1 MNSELYRLEK
11 QLDVISTGINSTR
24 PLKER
29 VSCLLKLTKPVI
41 KPTDILDVIDR
52 NYDILFNGG
61 RACGAGYFI
70 ERVGSNYIVKA
81 YTKEQF
87 LSLDLGNV
95 MAKRSPLPE
104 TQNQWKIPI
113 EQIDPYLK

>member
-29 VSCLLKLTKPVI
+29 VSCLLKLKKPVI

-52 NYDILFNGG
+52 NYDILLNGG

-70 ERVGSNYIVKA
+70 ERVGSNYIVKT
-81 YTKEQF
+81 YTRKQF
-87 LSLDLGNV
+87 LSLDMSVFDG
-95 MAKRSPLPE
+95 KSPLPE
-104 TQNQWKIPI
+104 TEKQWMIPVG
-113 EQIDPYLK
+113 QIDKYL